1 LRLSV
6 DGFSQRDDCDHWILR
21 QSRGVYLAKP
31 EFFTIWSM
39 KPLSSSFFT
48 SLEHWSSGGF
58 ANRDLDLPLKKY
70 DIH

>member
-1 LRLSV
+1 
-6 DGFSQRDDCDHWILR
+6 
-21 QSRGVYLAKP
+21 
-31 EFFTIWSM
+31 M